1 MGHSSEMVD
10 PFDRG
15 IAEKQPGRGFFGHE
29 NSADPV
35 FLSTRT
41 AAEHSEPEPS

>member
-15 IAEKQPGRGFFGHE
+15 IAEEIGPRLLRIRKFCRSGFFVNADGHD
-29 NSADPV
+29 AP
-35 FLSTRT
+35 
-41 AAEHSEPEPS
+41 EPEPS